1 MRMDTLDW
9 RHKAIATACLALCGA
24 AWSAPFTPGN
34 LVAYRVGTGTGALPV
49 YLDEYRVDGTLVQSL
64 PLSGGATPLTASSTG
79 SEGLLN
85 RSANGLCLTVPG
97 YAVAPGGADPKTA
110 AARGVAF
117 VDADGGVGNGTRL
130 GGTALVG
137 DAATVADRLREY
149 AALGADSFVLSGYP
163 HLEESIRFAELVFPL
178 LGKRAV
184 TTSDQAQTGGA
195 FDIRSIQ
202 RSQSA
207 S

>member
-64 PLSGGATPLTASSTG
+64 PLSGGATPLTASSKG

-85 RSANGLCLTVPG
+85 RSDNGLCLVVPG
-97 YAVAPGGADPKTA
+97 YAVEIG
-110 AARGVAF
+110 
-117 VDADGGVGNGTRL
+117 
-130 GGTALVG
+130 
-137 DAATVADRLREY
+137 
-149 AALGADSFVLSGYP
+149 
-163 HLEESIRFAELVFPL
+163 
-178 LGKRAV
+178 RAHV
-184 TTSDQAQTGGA
+184 
-195 FDIRSIQ
+195 
-202 RSQSA
+202 
-207 S
+207 